1 MTVVL
6 GVPRP
11 VTYYGGGSVSPYE
24 DEFVSPTAVYP
35 LPEPPEPPSK
45 DDSADVSLAEVL
57 RSVYQF
63 GEGSE
68 AEQSEPHG
76 LGDELIVGVYQF
88 GEGSEAKLISPK
100 TADAGGPRWRGV
112 EERHFTSRIAENFS
126 TPPDALLG
134 LEQIE
139 KIRKETLSESLQTA
153 VPNVLDNSKRPYNI
167 LTGWPSLIV
176 LSQKTEHPSGAF
188 LGYVRSFERVVKSSM
203 EEDVPAP
210 LAEALRDLSEINDEA
225 EEEGIAPPSELAI
238 TNADRLIRATYDIL
252 PRQYLVEL
260 LPEGVIAIRIPGG
273 FRRSVM
279 LLCESDGGALCSVN
293 MSGKHRR
300 KRYPHTDQLPD
311 RFIREA
317 LSELGQE

>member
-1 MTVVL
+1 MTEVL
-6 GVPRP
+6 DLSVPI
-11 VTYYGGGSVSPYE
+11 TYDWNKP
-24 DEFVSPTAVYP
+24 VSPTAMVP
-35 LPEPPEPPSK
+35 TPVISPELPAEDE
-45 DDSADVSLAEVL
+45 AEVL
-57 RSVYQF
+57 RSVSQF

-68 AEQSEPHG
+68 V
-76 LGDELIVGVYQF
+76 ELIP
-88 GEGSEAKLISPK
+88 PK
-100 TADAGGPRWRGV
+100 TTYAGDPRWSGV
-112 EERHFTSRIAENFS
+112 EERHFPSRIAEDFS
-126 TPPDALLG
+126 THPDASFD
-134 LEQIE
+134 LEQIY
-139 KIRKETLSESLQTA
+139 KTRKESLSEALQTA

-238 TNADRLIRATYDIL
+238 ANADRLLRATYDIL
-252 PRQYLVEL
+252 PRQYLVGL
-260 LPEGVIAIRIPGG
+260 LPEGVIAITIPGG
-273 FRRSVM
+273 FRCSVA

-293 MSGKHRR
+293 MNGEHRR

-311 RFIREA
+311 TFLREA